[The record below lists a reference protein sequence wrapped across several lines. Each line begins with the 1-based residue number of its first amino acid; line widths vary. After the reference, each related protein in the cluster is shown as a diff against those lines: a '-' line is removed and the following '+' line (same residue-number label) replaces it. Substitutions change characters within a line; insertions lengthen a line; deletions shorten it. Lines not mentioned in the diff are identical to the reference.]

1 MRFQIKTIDE
11 VQNKLLINLR
21 GRVAMREDDIEKG
34 IILGKTLLEKED
46 NNLDDFDFN
55 AKKINK
61 KIIKY
66 LPILFIFIMLF
77 RILLFSFFK
86 LYISYI

>member
-1 MRFQIKTIDE
+1 MDE

-34 IILGKTLLEKED
+34 IILGKTLLEKKD

-55 AKKINK
+55 AKKLIK
-61 KIIKY
+61 K
-66 LPILFIFIMLF
+66 
-77 RILLFSFFK
+77 
-86 LYISYI
+86 

>member
-34 IILGKTLLEKED
+34 IILGKTLLEKKN

-55 AKKINK
+55 TEKL
-61 KIIKY
+61 IIKY

>member
-1 MRFQIKTIDE
+1 
-11 VQNKLLINLR
+11 
-21 GRVAMREDDIEKG
+21 MREDDIEKG

-86 LYISYI
+86 LYISYIWQIS